1 VPYSARHTYGTY
13 APEATGNNTFAVADS
28 MGHASLQSM
37 KPYQHTRLD
46 PVRDA
51 INRRNQEIGS
61 RHVSRHVAEN
71 PGKEAAAD

>member
-1 VPYSARHTYGTY
+1 MNKRIVPYSARHTYGTY
-13 APEATGNNTFAVADS
+13 ALEATGNMFAVADS

-46 PVRDA
+46 PARDA

-61 RHVSRHVAEN
+61 RHGAEN
-71 PGKEAAAD
+71 AGKEAAAN